1 MKRFF
6 ILVFALILGTLPGV
20 RDLGAQEAV
29 SLDDAIG
36 EAAAEL
42 GRVIARGSKVA
53 ALNFSGGSDR
63 FSNYVIEELT
73 GAIVNQ
79 RILTAVDR
87 QQLDLIRREMNFQQS
102 GEVSDESAP
111 EIGRLLGAQTII
123 SGSLESIGAVYRF
136 RIRAIEVRSA
146 SIQVSYAKNIQNDS
160 IVQALLGS
168 PAAGSAPPPAA
179 SAPPPAAAPVV
190 PADAYRDF
198 STARRVGAGFLN
210 WIYGLGSFTMGDW
223 LGGGLILA
231 ADVGGLVLII
241 QGSSTG
247 SIYGGYGYYYGGEP
261 NYTKLGIGAGLIV
274 GATIFGHIR
283 PFHFH
288 RRQPRYSALENFDI
302 AMVPGREGV
311 EGVRFSYGFSY

>member
-6 ILVFALILGTLPGV
+6 VLVFALTLGTLPAV

-42 GRVIARGSKVA
+42 GRVIARGNKVA
-53 ALNFSGGSDR
+53 VLNFSGGSDR

-79 RILTAVDR
+79 RILTVVDR
-87 QQLDLIRREMNFQQS
+87 RQLDLIRKEMNFQQS
-102 GEVSDESAP
+102 GEVSDESAQ
-111 EIGRLLGAQTII
+111 EIGRLLGAQTIV

-146 SIQVSYAKNIQNDS
+146 SIQVSYGKNIQNDS
-160 IVQALLGS
+160 IVQALLGG
-168 PAAGSAPPPAA
+168 PAAGSAPP

-198 STARRVGAGFLN
+198 STPRRVGAGFLN
-210 WIYGLGSFTMGDW
+210 YLFFGLGSFSMGDR
-223 LGGGLILA
+223 LGGGIVLA
-231 ADVGGLVLII
+231 GEVTGVALVVTGVLSHDPDSGIKI
-241 QGSSTG
+241 AAAGSG
-247 SIYGGYGYYYGGEP
+247 VI
-261 NYTKLGIGAGLIV
+261 AGTV
-274 GATIFGHIR
+274 IFGFIR
-283 PFHFH
+283 PFFFH
-288 RRQPRYSALENFDI
+288 RPPPRYSALDNFDI
-302 AMVPGREGV
+302 ALVPGREGV